1 MINRW
6 FKRDFFEWINNPLC
20 PVCRTSTIAQGMTPP
35 TDDEAARGASRTEL
49 YKCPC
54 GILVRF
60 PRYSDVWALLQ
71 TKKGRCGEW
80 ANCFS
85 MLCRAVGGRVRW
97 VWNSEDHVSGHIP
110 ILAILSRFKTRLWI
124 F

>member
-1 MINRW
+1 MLTFTSVYGRW
-6 FKRDFFEWINNPLC
+6 FKRDFFEWVNNPLC
-20 PVCRTSTIAQGMTPP
+20 PVCKTPTEGQGMTPP

-49 YKCPC
+49 YKCQC

-71 TKKGRCGEW
+71 TRKGRCGEW

-97 VWNSEDHVSGHIP
+97 IWNSEDHVSVGAKFEF
-110 ILAILSRFKTRLWI
+110 LEVF
-124 F
+124 

>member
-1 MINRW
+1 
-6 FKRDFFEWINNPLC
+6 
-20 PVCRTSTIAQGMTPP
+20 MTPP

-49 YKCPC
+49 YKCSC

-85 MLCRAVGGRVRW
+85 MLCRAVGSRVRW
-97 VWNSEDHVSGHIP
+97 VWNSEDHVSVTDSLETWLCGGGAGQRDIVK
-110 ILAILSRFKTRLWI
+110 I
-124 F
+124 